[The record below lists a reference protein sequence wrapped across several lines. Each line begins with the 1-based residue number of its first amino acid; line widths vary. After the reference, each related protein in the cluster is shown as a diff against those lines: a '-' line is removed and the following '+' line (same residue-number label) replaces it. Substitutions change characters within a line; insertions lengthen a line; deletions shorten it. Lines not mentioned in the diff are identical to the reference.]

1 MDYSELKQVILFRGM
16 TEEEIR
22 DCLEALSCRVQR
34 FEKGSIL
41 LHAGQTT
48 RRMGIVR
55 SGSVTIES
63 ADQWGNLTILSH
75 VGRNGFFAETYA
87 LLEDSVMLVDVRA
100 NEDCEVMFLDVSSLR
115 QGPSDTS
122 WRSRIIANLL
132 TISAQKNRTL
142 SSRIFHTSSKSVRG
156 RILSYLN
163 TVSIQRGSRKFDIPF
178 DRQQLADYLN
188 VDRTALSKE
197 LGRMQKEGLIRFRKN
212 HFVIETESITH
223 D

>member
-1 MDYSELKQVILFRGM
+1 
-16 TEEEIR
+16 
-22 DCLEALSCRVQR
+22 
-34 FEKGSIL
+34 
-41 LHAGQTT
+41 
-48 RRMGIVR
+48 
-55 SGSVTIES
+55 
-63 ADQWGNLTILSH
+63 
-75 VGRNGFFAETYA
+75 
-87 LLEDSVMLVDVRA
+87 
-100 NEDCEVMFLDVSSLR
+100 MFLDVSSLR
-115 QGPSDTS
+115 QGSSDTS
-122 WRSRIIANLL
+122 WRRRIIANLL

-163 TVSIQRGSRKFDIPF
+163 TVSIQRGSREFDIPF

-223 D
+223 DCYDVTPCQVF

>member
-1 MDYSELKQVILFRGM
+1 MELQDLKQVILFRGM
-16 TEEEIR
+16 TDEEIR
-22 DCLEALSCRVQR
+22 DCLESLSYGIRR
-34 FEKGSIL
+34 FEKGTIL

-48 RRMGIVR
+48 RRMGIVL

-100 NEDCEVMFLDVSSLR
+100 NEDCEIMFLDLSSLR
-115 QGPSDTS
+115 QGPSGS
-122 WRSRIIANLL
+122 VWRSRITANLL

-142 SSRIFHTSSKSVRG
+142 SSRIFHTSSKSLRG
-156 RILSYLN
+156 RILSYLH
-163 TVSIQRGSRKFDIPF
+163 TVSIQLGSREFDIPF

-212 HFVIETESITH
+212 HFSIQTE
-223 D
+223 

>member
-1 MDYSELKQVILFRGM
+1 MELQDLKQVILFRGM
-16 TEEEIR
+16 TDEEIR
-22 DCLEALSCRVQR
+22 DCLESLSYGIRR
-34 FEKGSIL
+34 FEKGTIL

-48 RRMGIVR
+48 RRMGIVL

-100 NEDCEVMFLDVSSLR
+100 NEDCEIMFLDLSSLHH
-115 QGPSDTS
+115 GPTDSA

-142 SSRIFHTSSKSVRG
+142 SSRIFHTSSKSLRG
-156 RILSYLN
+156 RILSYLH
-163 TVSIQRGSRKFDIPF
+163 TVSIQRGSQEFDIPF

-212 HFVIETESITH
+212 HFSIQAE
-223 D
+223 

>member
-1 MDYSELKQVILFRGM
+1 MELKDLKQVILFRGM
-16 TEEEIR
+16 TDEEIR
-22 DCLEALSCRVQR
+22 DCLESLSYGIRR
-34 FEKGSIL
+34 FEKGAIL

-48 RRMGIVR
+48 RRMGIVL

-75 VGRNGFFAETYA
+75 VGKNGFFAETYA

-100 NEDCEVMFLDVSSLR
+100 NEDCEIMFLDLSSLH
-115 QGPSDTS
+115 QGPSGS
-122 WRSRIIANLL
+122 VWRSRITANLL

-142 SSRIFHTSSKSVRG
+142 SSRIFHTSSKSLRG
-156 RILSYLN
+156 RILSYLH
-163 TVSIQRGSRKFDIPF
+163 TISIEQDSREFDIPF

-212 HFVIETESITH
+212 HFFIQTE
-223 D
+223 

>member
-1 MDYSELKQVILFRGM
+1 MELQDLKQVILFRGM
-16 TEEEIR
+16 TDEEIR
-22 DCLEALSCRVQR
+22 DCLESLSYGIRR
-34 FEKGSIL
+34 FEKGAIL

-48 RRMGIVR
+48 RRMGIVL

-75 VGRNGFFAETYA
+75 VGKNGFFAETYA

-100 NEDCEVMFLDVSSLR
+100 NEDCEIMFLDLSSLR
-115 QGPSDTS
+115 QGPSGS
-122 WRSRIIANLL
+122 VWRSRITANLL

-142 SSRIFHTSSKSVRG
+142 SSRIFHTSSKSLRG
-156 RILSYLN
+156 RILSYLH
-163 TVSIQRGSRKFDIPF
+163 TVSIEQDSREFDIPF

-212 HFVIETESITH
+212 HFSIQTE
-223 D
+223 

>member
-1 MDYSELKQVILFRGM
+1 MELQDLKQVILFRGM
-16 TEEEIR
+16 TDEEIR
-22 DCLEALSCRVQR
+22 DCLESLSYGIRR
-34 FEKGSIL
+34 FEKGAIL

-48 RRMGIVR
+48 RRMGIVL

-75 VGRNGFFAETYA
+75 VGKNGFFAETYA

-100 NEDCEVMFLDVSSLR
+100 NEDCEIMFLDLSSLR
-115 QGPSDTS
+115 QGPSGS
-122 WRSRIIANLL
+122 VWRSRITANLL

-142 SSRIFHTSSKSVRG
+142 SSRIFHTSSKSLRG

-163 TVSIQRGSRKFDIPF
+163 TISIEQDSREFDIPF

-212 HFVIETESITH
+212 HFSIQTE
-223 D
+223 

>member
-1 MDYSELKQVILFRGM
+1 MELQDLKQVILFRGM
-16 TEEEIR
+16 TDEEIR
-22 DCLEALSCRVQR
+22 DCLESLSYGIRR
-34 FEKGSIL
+34 FEKGTIL

-48 RRMGIVR
+48 RRMGIVL

-75 VGRNGFFAETYA
+75 VGKNGFFAETYA

>member
-1 MDYSELKQVILFRGM
+1 MELQNLKQVILFRGM
-16 TEEEIR
+16 TDEEIR
-22 DCLEALSCRVQR
+22 DCLESLSYGIRR
-34 FEKGSIL
+34 FEKGAIL

-48 RRMGIVR
+48 RRMGIVL

-75 VGRNGFFAETYA
+75 VGKNGFFAETYA

-100 NEDCEVMFLDVSSLR
+100 NEDCEIMFLDLSSLR
-115 QGPSDTS
+115 QGPSGS
-122 WRSRIIANLL
+122 VWRSRITANLL

-142 SSRIFHTSSKSVRG
+142 SGRIFHTSSKSLRG
-156 RILSYLN
+156 RILSYLH
-163 TVSIQRGSRKFDIPF
+163 TISIEQDSREFDIPF

-212 HFVIETESITH
+212 HFSIQTE
-223 D
+223 

>member
-1 MDYSELKQVILFRGM
+1 MELQELKQVILFRGM
-16 TEEEIR
+16 TDEEIR
-22 DCLEALSCRVQR
+22 DCLESLSYGIRR
-34 FEKGSIL
+34 FEKGAIL

-48 RRMGIVR
+48 RRMGIVL

-63 ADQWGNLTILSH
+63 ADQWGNLAILSH
-75 VGRNGFFAETYA
+75 VGKNGFFAETYA

-100 NEDCEVMFLDVSSLR
+100 NEDCEIMFLDLSSLR
-115 QGPSDTS
+115 QGPSGS
-122 WRSRIIANLL
+122 VWRSRIIANLL

-142 SSRIFHTSSKSVRG
+142 SSRIFHTSSKSLRG

-163 TVSIQRGSRKFDIPF
+163 TISIEQDSREFDIPF

-197 LGRMQKEGLIRFRKN
+197 LGRMQKEGLIRCRKN
-212 HFVIETESITH
+212 HFSIQTE
-223 D
+223 

>member
-1 MDYSELKQVILFRGM
+1 MELQDLKQVILFRGM
-16 TEEEIR
+16 TDEEIR
-22 DCLEALSCRVQR
+22 DCLESLSYGIRR
-34 FEKGSIL
+34 FEKGTIL

-48 RRMGIVR
+48 RRMGIVL

-75 VGRNGFFAETYA
+75 VGKNGFFAETYA

-100 NEDCEVMFLDVSSLR
+100 NEDCEIMFLDLSSLR
-115 QGPSDTS
+115 QGPSGS
-122 WRSRIIANLL
+122 VWRSRITANLL

-142 SSRIFHTSSKSVRG
+142 SSRIFHTSSKSLRG

-163 TVSIQRGSRKFDIPF
+163 TISIEQDSREFDIPF

-212 HFVIETESITH
+212 HFSIQTE
-223 D
+223 

>member
-1 MDYSELKQVILFRGM
+1 MELQDLKQVILFRGM
-16 TEEEIR
+16 TDEEIR
-22 DCLEALSCRVQR
+22 DCLESLSYGIRR
-34 FEKGSIL
+34 FEKGAIL

-48 RRMGIVR
+48 RRMGIVL

-75 VGRNGFFAETYA
+75 VGKNGFFAETYA

-100 NEDCEVMFLDVSSLR
+100 NEDCEIMFLDLSSLR
-115 QGPSDTS
+115 QGPSGS
-122 WRSRIIANLL
+122 VWRSRITANLL

-142 SSRIFHTSSKSVRG
+142 SGRIFHTSSKSLRG
-156 RILSYLN
+156 RILSYLH
-163 TVSIQRGSRKFDIPF
+163 TISIEQDSREFDIPF

-212 HFVIETESITH
+212 HFSIQTE
-223 D
+223 

>member
-1 MDYSELKQVILFRGM
+1 MKEYDLSEVILFRGM
-16 TEEEIR
+16 SQPEIR
-22 DCLEALSCRVQR
+22 QCLQAMHAQTRH

-41 LHAGQTT
+41 LHAGETT
-48 RRMGIVR
+48 RRMGIVL

-75 VGRNGFFAETYA
+75 VGKNGFFAETYA
-87 LLEDSVMLVDVRA
+87 LLEGSVLLVDVRA
-100 NEDCEVMFLDVSSLR
+100 NEECDIMFLDVSCLR
-115 QGPSDTS
+115 QPSEGDA
-122 WRSRIIANLL
+122 WHAAVIANLL
-132 TISAQKNRTL
+132 TISTQKNRTL
-142 SSRIFHTSSKSVRG
+142 SSRIFHTSSKSIRG

-163 TVSIQRGSRKFDIPF
+163 TVSLEQKSRELAIPF

-212 HFVIETESITH
+212 HFTIEG

>member
-1 MDYSELKQVILFRGM
+1 MELQDLKQVILFRGM
-16 TEEEIR
+16 TDEEIR
-22 DCLEALSCRVQR
+22 DCLESLSYGIRR
-34 FEKGSIL
+34 FEKGAIL

-48 RRMGIVR
+48 RRMGIVL

-75 VGRNGFFAETYA
+75 VGKNGFFAETYA

-100 NEDCEVMFLDVSSLR
+100 NEDCEIMFLDLSSLR
-115 QGPSDTS
+115 QGPSGS
-122 WRSRIIANLL
+122 VWHSRITANLL

-142 SSRIFHTSSKSVRG
+142 SSRIFHTSSKSLRG
-156 RILSYLN
+156 RILSYLH
-163 TVSIQRGSRKFDIPF
+163 TISIEQDSREIDIPF

-212 HFVIETESITH
+212 HFSIQTE
-223 D
+223 

>member
-1 MDYSELKQVILFRGM
+1 MELQDLKQVILFRGM
-16 TEEEIR
+16 TDEEIR
-22 DCLEALSCRVQR
+22 DCLESLSYGIRR
-34 FEKGSIL
+34 FEKGAIL

-48 RRMGIVR
+48 RRMGIVL

-75 VGRNGFFAETYA
+75 VGKNGFFAETYA

-100 NEDCEVMFLDVSSLR
+100 NEDCELMFLDLSSLR
-115 QGPSDTS
+115 QGPSGS
-122 WRSRIIANLL
+122 VWRSRITANLL

-142 SSRIFHTSSKSVRG
+142 SSRIFHTPPKSLRG
-156 RILSYLN
+156 RILSYLH
-163 TVSIQRGSRKFDIPF
+163 TISIEQASREFDIPF

-212 HFVIETESITH
+212 HFSIQTE
-223 D
+223 

>member
-1 MDYSELKQVILFRGM
+1 MELQNLKQVILFRWM
-16 TEEEIR
+16 TDEEIR
-22 DCLEALSCRVQR
+22 DCLESLSYGIRR
-34 FEKGSIL
+34 FEKGAIL

-48 RRMGIVR
+48 RRMGIVL

-75 VGRNGFFAETYA
+75 VGKNGFFAETYA

-100 NEDCEVMFLDVSSLR
+100 NEDCEIMFLDLSSLR
-115 QGPSDTS
+115 QGPSGS
-122 WRSRIIANLL
+122 VWRSRITANLL

-142 SSRIFHTSSKSVRG
+142 SSRIFHTSSKSLRG
-156 RILSYLN
+156 RILSYLH
-163 TVSIQRGSRKFDIPF
+163 TISIEQDSREFDIPF

-188 VDRTALSKE
+188 VERTALSKE

-212 HFVIETESITH
+212 HFSIQTE
-223 D
+223 

>member
-1 MDYSELKQVILFRGM
+1 MELQDLKQVILFRGM
-16 TEEEIR
+16 TDEEIR
-22 DCLEALSCRVQR
+22 DCLESLSYGIRR
-34 FEKGSIL
+34 FEKGAIL

-48 RRMGIVR
+48 RRMGVVL

-75 VGRNGFFAETYA
+75 VGKNGFFAETYA

-100 NEDCEVMFLDVSSLR
+100 NEDCEIMFLDLSSLR
-115 QGPSDTS
+115 QGSSDS
-122 WRSRIIANLL
+122 VWRSRIIANLL

-142 SSRIFHTSSKSVRG
+142 SSRIFHTSSKSLRG
-156 RILSYLN
+156 RILSYLH
-163 TVSIQRGSRKFDIPF
+163 TVSIQQGSQEFDIPF

-212 HFVIETESITH
+212 HFSIQTE
-223 D
+223 

>member
-1 MDYSELKQVILFRGM
+1 MELQNLKQVILFRWM
-16 TEEEIR
+16 TDEEIR
-22 DCLEALSCRVQR
+22 DCLESLSYGIRR
-34 FEKGSIL
+34 FEKGAIL

-48 RRMGIVR
+48 RRMGIVL

-75 VGRNGFFAETYA
+75 VGKNGFFAETYA

-100 NEDCEVMFLDVSSLR
+100 NEDCEIMFLDLSSLR
-115 QGPSDTS
+115 QGPSGS
-122 WRSRIIANLL
+122 VWRSRITANLL

-142 SSRIFHTSSKSVRG
+142 SSRIFHTSSKSLRG
-156 RILSYLN
+156 RILSYLH
-163 TVSIQRGSRKFDIPF
+163 TISIEQDSREFDIPF

-212 HFVIETESITH
+212 HFSIQTE
-223 D
+223 